1 MILNSLKHLVNSLP
15 HAQPVDEVDQV
26 QIGQL
31 TVQAVD
37 LHVDVADLLAADLK
51 IYCGLVVYNNKNKI
65 FTKQG
70 WEVFSANLL

>member
-51 IYCGLVVYNNKNKI
+51 IYCGLVVNNKNKI
-65 FTKQG
+65 STKQG
-70 WEVFSANLL
+70 WEVFSANSL